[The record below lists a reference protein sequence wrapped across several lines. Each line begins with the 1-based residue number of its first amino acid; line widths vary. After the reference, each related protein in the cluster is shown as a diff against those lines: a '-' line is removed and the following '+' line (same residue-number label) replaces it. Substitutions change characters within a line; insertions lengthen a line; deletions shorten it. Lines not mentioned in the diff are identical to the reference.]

1 MILLYPAIAA
11 LYGLAAWARTPSGG
25 ARARPAAALIAA
37 GLVLHALTVGRA
49 IITPAGLD
57 LSFPHALSLVAWL
70 TVVVAAVSGVLTKLP
85 SVGTVILPVAALC
98 ALAPMTGGSPH
109 RFPYAG
115 EPWATAHIA
124 VALVAYALFVVAALQ
139 ALLLV
144 GLEKRLHR
152 GLALPDADGSVP
164 LLTLERFLFR
174 MVGLGFV
181 LLTLTLAS
189 GFLFSEQLFGRPLT
203 FSHKNVF
210 SVAGW
215 LTFGTLLVG
224 RWRFGWRGRRAL
236 YWILAG
242 TGLLLLGYLGSKFV
256 AEVILGR

>member
-1 MILLYPAIAA
+1 VILLYPAIAA
-11 LYGLAAWARTPSGG
+11 LYGLATWVRSPFAG
-25 ARARPAAALIAA
+25 ARARPAAALIIV
-37 GLVLHALTVGRA
+37 GLVLHAITIGRA
-49 IITPAGLD
+49 TITPDGLD
-57 LSFPHALSLVAWL
+57 LSFGHALSLVAWL
-70 TVVVAAVSGVLTKLP
+70 TVLVAGLSGALAKLP

-98 ALAPMTGGSPH
+98 ALAPMVGGNPH

-152 GLALPDADGSVP
+152 GLAPPEADGAVP

-174 MVGLGFV
+174 LVWLGFA

-189 GFLFSEQLFGRPLT
+189 GVLFSEQLFGRPLT
-203 FSHKNVF
+203 LSHKNVF

-215 LTFGTLLVG
+215 LTFGALLVG
-224 RWRFGWRGRRAL
+224 RWRYGWRGRRAL

-242 TGLLLLGYLGSKFV
+242 TGLLVLGYLGAKFV